1 MSNKTSKNLL
11 NESQVRQFMKL
22 AQLEP
27 LTPGFITGLAER
39 RETRPPGGLALA
51 GHGRSDKT
59 IPDSNGQMRHEEADP
74 AALEDYATGD
84 EERGED
90 EEALDDEIEAD
101 EEEIS
106 MDDDAAAD
114 GDRTVNVDDFL
125 AALENALEAAMGE
138 EVEVDASA
146 MEDDED
152 PEAEM
157 DIDADIDMGAGEDI
171 DMDADE
177 ELMEAAKEDDD
188 DDDEKNE
195 STEATDE
202 LVEQITKRV
211 AARILKAALKK

>member
-125 AALENALEAAMGE
+125 AALE
-138 EVEVDASA
+138 VDASA